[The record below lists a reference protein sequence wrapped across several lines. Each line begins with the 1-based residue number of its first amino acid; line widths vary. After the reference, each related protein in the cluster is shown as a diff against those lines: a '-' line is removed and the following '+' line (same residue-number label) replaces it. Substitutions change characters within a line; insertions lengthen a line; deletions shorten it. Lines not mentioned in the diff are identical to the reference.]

1 MSTVHTHPPHMGGMM
16 GHPSVISSSRPLPSP
31 MSTLGSPMNGLASP
45 YPVITSS
52 LGSPS
57 VSLPSTPNMNFGPL
71 NSPQVR
77 KRVWVF
83 WWSSDSC
90 DGLNF
95 FFFRWNSIL
104 QINALRFVF
113 EFGCLVHSSCSE
125 LYFTLSVH
133 PQMWLFKASVSEDL
147 NNIWKDIW
155 KHQNS
160 FY

>member
-1 MSTVHTHPPHMGGMM
+1 MNHSNLTPAVTAKPKMCQLHKDRICWNCVLINWLYKSFCLPDSTGPMSAVHTHPPHMGGMM

-57 VSLPSTPNMNFGPL
+57 VSLPSTPNMNFGQL

-77 KRVWVF
+77 KRVWAF

-90 DGLNF
+90 DSLNC

-104 QINALRFVF
+104 
-113 EFGCLVHSSCSE
+113 
-125 LYFTLSVH
+125 
-133 PQMWLFKASVSEDL
+133 
-147 NNIWKDIW
+147 
-155 KHQNS
+155 
-160 FY
+160 